1 MTSLAPADRRPR
13 LMIADDDSVV
23 TAMLEMSLEHEFDVI
38 GVAGD
43 GEEAVEL
50 ARTSQPDA
58 ALVDV
63 EMPNGGGLRAVS
75 GIVEVAPDTA
85 IVVLS
90 GDEADGTVRDLIQAG
105 ATAYRRKG
113 VTAQALAQSLIESI
127 VAHAAERRAQLR

>member
-1 MTSLAPADRRPR
+1 
-13 LMIADDDSVV
+13 MIADDDSVV
-23 TAMLEMSLEHEFDVI
+23 RAMLEMSLEHEFDVI

-43 GEEAVEL
+43 GDEAVEL

-90 GDEADGTVRDLIQAG
+90 GDEADGTVRDLIRAG

-113 VTAQALAQSLIESI
+113 LTAQALAQSLIESI
-127 VAHAAERRAQLR
+127 GAHAAERRARLR

>member
-13 LMIADDDSVV
+13 LMIADDAPVV

-43 GEEAVEL
+43 GDDAVEL

-127 VAHAAERRAQLR
+127 NAHAAERRAQLR

>member
-1 MTSLAPADRRPR
+1 MTSLAPADLRPR

-23 TAMLEMSLEHEFDVI
+23 RAMLGMSLEHEFDVI

-43 GEEAVEL
+43 GDEAVEL

-63 EMPNGGGLRAVS
+63 EMPKGGGLRAVS
-75 GIVEVAPDTA
+75 GIVEVSPDTA

-113 VTAQALAQSLIESI
+113 VTAQALAQSLIDSI

>member
-23 TAMLEMSLEHEFDVI
+23 RAMLEMSLEHEFDVI

-43 GEEAVEL
+43 GDDAVEL

-90 GDEADGTVRDLIQAG
+90 GDEADKTVRDLIQAG

-127 VAHAAERRAQLR
+127 GAHAAERRARLR

>member
-1 MTSLAPADRRPR
+1 MTSIAPADRRPS

-23 TAMLEMSLEHEFDVI
+23 TSMLGMSLEHEFDVV

-63 EMPNGGGLRAVS
+63 EMPNGGGLRAVR

-90 GDEADGTVRDLIQAG
+90 GDEADATVRDLIQAG

-113 VTAQALAQSLIESI
+113 VTSHALAQSLIESI
-127 VAHAAERRAQLR
+127 NAHAVVRRAQLR

>member
-1 MTSLAPADRRPR
+1 
-13 LMIADDDSVV
+13 MIADDDSVV
-23 TAMLEMSLEHEFDVI
+23 RAMLEMSLEHEFQVI

-43 GEEAVEL
+43 GDEAVEL

-113 VTAQALAQSLIESI
+113 VTAQALARSLIESI
-127 VAHAAERRAQLR
+127 NAHAAERRAQLR

>member
-1 MTSLAPADRRPR
+1 
-13 LMIADDDSVV
+13 MIADDDSLVQ
-23 TAMLEMSLEHEFDVI
+23 TTLGMSLEHEFDVI

-58 ALVDV
+58 ALIDV
-63 EMPNGGGLRAVS
+63 EMPKGGGLRAVH

-105 ATAYRRKG
+105 ATTYCRKG
-113 VTAQALAQSLIESI
+113 VTSQALARSLNESI
-127 VAHAAERRAQLR
+127 NAHAAGRRAQLR

>member
-1 MTSLAPADRRPR
+1 
-13 LMIADDDSVV
+13 MIADDDLVV
-23 TAMLEMSLEHEFDVI
+23 RSMLGMSLEHEFDVI

-58 ALVDV
+58 ALIDV
-63 EMPNGGGLRAVS
+63 EMPNGGGLRAVR

-113 VTAQALAQSLIESI
+113 VASQALAQSLIESI
-127 VAHAAERRAQLR
+127 NAHAAERRGRL